1 MANGL
6 VPDIVT
12 AGKPLGN
19 GMPLAV
25 VITTEKIANC
35 LEKEYFNTFGGNPV
49 SCAAGLAVLKVLNEE
64 WLLRR
69 ARDVGEY
76 FKRELQT
83 NVQNVVAPPH
93 EGSFPPWA
101 PKLTEVRGKGLF
113 LGLEWS
119 KNCSEGE
126 GEERGG
132 GPATAE
138 TSILCTRLLTQHRIL
153 TSIDGP
159 DDNVIVIKPPMCF
172 NESNVD
178 EFVSALKRILE
189 TFEKLEAG
197 VGHTPT

>member
-1 MANGL
+1 MR
-6 VPDIVT
+6 
-12 AGKPLGN
+12 
-19 GMPLAV
+19 AV
-25 VITTEKIANC
+25 FPRGRRNC
-35 LEKEYFNTFGGNPV
+35 G
-49 SCAAGLAVLKVLNEE
+49 
-64 WLLRR
+64 
-69 ARDVGEY
+69 
-76 FKRELQT
+76 Q
-83 NVQNVVAPPH
+83 
-93 EGSFPPWA
+93 
-101 PKLTEVRGKGLF
+101 VRGKGLF
-113 LGLEWS
+113 LEWS